1 MMSMYNYEPRATSHE
16 PPEFDSLA
24 RNYSELV
31 DDSLSTAIKGN
42 PHEYFNQ
49 YKIYHLRKIL
59 ASQKFS
65 ASSTLKVLDYGC
77 GVGLFSQA
85 LYREMPDMTL
95 HGFDVSEESIRNVPD
110 ELRISSNIFTS
121 KLDDLDDNYDA
132 ALLLTVLHHVLPKNE
147 RHTVMQNIY
156 SRLRPGGKLI
166 IVEHN
171 MKNPL
176 TRKVVTHSE
185 VDRYAVM
192 LEPLESIK
200 LLEDTGFTGISCKY
214 IVFFPKQLAFF
225 KFMDRYIS
233 WLPLGA
239 QYMASGIKA

>member
-1 MMSMYNYEPRATSHE
+1 MSMYNHEPRATSHE
-16 PPEFDSLA
+16 PVEFDA
-24 RNYSELV
+24 VAQNYSDIV
-31 DDSLSTAIKGN
+31 DDDLSVALKGN

-49 YKIYHLRKIL
+49 YKLYYLRKIL
-59 ASQKFS
+59 AAQKLDH
-65 ASSTLKVLDYGC
+65 ASPLKILDYGC
-77 GVGLFSQA
+77 GVGLLSQA
-85 LYREMPDMTL
+85 LFHEIQDITL

-110 ELRISSNIFTS
+110 ELRINSNLFTS
-121 KLDDLDDNYDA
+121 RLDDLDNDYDA
-132 ALLLTVLHHVLPKNE
+132 ALLVTVLHHVLPKSE

-166 IVEHN
+166 IIEHN

-185 VDRYAVM
+185 VDRDAIM
-192 LEPLESIK
+192 LEPSESIK
-200 LLEDTGFTGISCKY
+200 LLEASGFTGISSKY
-214 IVFFPKQLAFF
+214 IVFFPKQLACFR
-225 KFMDRYIS
+225 FMDRYIS